1 MLDAVVADLG
11 AELPPPRTLTAAE
24 VADLG
29 EELAAYHAHF
39 APFFTRSEQRVWA
52 EVYLRG
58 LLVADVPRKNTEAM
72 VLRLLGAGPG
82 AEARVRALQQFVG
95 EGGWDDAVILAAHQ
109 RLVDETLGEEDGVLL
124 IDGSDLPKQGNHSAG
139 VARQWCGATGKRDNC
154 QAGVYLG
161 YASRQGYT
169 LLDRRLYLP
178 ACWFTPEYQERWD
191 ACRIPADTP
200 FQTKPA
206 LAAGM
211 VEQLQAERRVRARWL
226 ACDEGYG
233 QDPAFLDRVA
243 ASGLWY
249 LAEVPRSTFVWPL
262 VDPTDGTTPRARP
275 TTGVPPATSGR
286 GRPPSKVRLQP
297 DSPASLPVEALAAL
311 PAAQWHR
318 YRLLEGS
325 KGPLVAE
332 FAAVR
337 AVAVRDGL
345 PGPDVWV
352 LLRRPLPVPG
362 ETPEVKYYLSQ
373 APAATPL
380 ATLVRV
386 SGLRWPI
393 EACFEEGKEEV
404 GLDHYEL
411 RFWRGWYH
419 HMTLVILAHH
429 FLVRLQRRLDQ
440 RGGGPTASDRSILAT
455 STLPTPGAG
464 AARAGGL
471 LGRRG
476 PAGVSAPA
484 PTGPLTAAFATPGA
498 PTLAG
503 AVTAA
508 LLRPRR
514 HPGACLLPTA
524 PQPRRLPLPPQAHPA
539 APDRARPV
547 IYLSLYY

>member
-1 MLDAVVADLG
+1 MIDAMVADLS
-11 AELPPPRTLTAAE
+11 AELPPARTLTAAE

-39 APFFTRSEQRVWA
+39 APFFTRAEQRVWA

-72 VLRLLGAGPG
+72 ALRLLGAGPG

-95 EGGWDDAVILAAHQ
+95 EGGWNDDAILAAHQ

-139 VARQWCGATGKRDNC
+139 VARQWCGASGKRDNC

-169 LLDRRLYLP
+169 LLDRRLSLP

-191 ACRIPADTP
+191 ACRIPASTP

-211 VEQLQAERRVRARWL
+211 VAQLQAERRLRARWL

-233 QDPAFLDRVA
+233 QDPAFLDRVD

-249 LAEVPRSTFVWPL
+249 LAEAPRSTFVWPL

-275 TTGVPPATSGR
+275 TTGVPPATPGR
-286 GRPPSKVRLQP
+286 GRPPSRERLQP
-297 DSPASLPVEALAAL
+297 DSPPPLPVEALAAL
-311 PAAQWHR
+311 PAAQWHC

-362 ETPEVKYYLSQ
+362 ETPEVKYSLSQ
-373 APAATPL
+373 APADTPL

-440 RGGGPTASDRSILAT
+440 RGGGPTATDRSTLAT
-455 STLPTPGAG
+455 PTLATPGAG
-464 AARAGGL
+464 VARTGGL
-471 LGRRG
+471 PGRRG

-484 PTGPLTAAFATPGA
+484 PAGPLAAAFAAPGA
-498 PTLAG
+498 PTLTG

-508 LLRPRR
+508 LLRPACR
-514 HPGACLLPTA
+514 PGACRLPAA
-524 PQPRRLPLPPQAHPA
+524 PQPRRLPLPPQTHPP
-539 APDRARPV
+539 APARARPV